1 MRSKMLLVIALLLG
15 IALFPSG
22 CGNVQGC
29 PLCGTTKNDGVAIVD
44 VMGVPGAAGPGGT
57 AFTVFDLG
65 LVDSANHRY
74 YVTDRSQ
81 TAVLVYDTLTDRPAG
96 PASGGQIGSGSFVGA
111 ICCAQNRAA
120 NFNPLTGPNAA
131 IRTPGGST
139 GLGLL
144 WVTDGDSTVK
154 VFDAATGAPI
164 TASQIAGGGGLGTGV
179 VTGVSADFSSQTAI
193 DSCIRAG
200 INCGDFR
207 ADEASFDP
215 AIFSW

>member
-29 PLCGTTKNDGVAIVD
+29 PLCGTTKNDGVAIID

-81 TAVLVYDTLTDRPAG
+81 NAVLVYNTLTDTPSVIG
-96 PASGGQIGSGSFVGA
+96 PAAPAVGQIGSGAFTGA

-139 GLGLL
+139 GFGLV

-154 VFDAATGAPI
+154 VFDAATGAPK
-164 TASQIAGGGGLGTGV
+164 TASQIAASGGSQLGAGV
-179 VTGVSADFSSQTAI
+179 ITGVSADFSSPTAI
-193 DSCIRAG
+193 
-200 INCGDFR
+200 
-207 ADEASFDP
+207 E
-215 AIFSW
+215 